1 MDQPPG
7 SGSYVFIVSS
17 SDAGVPAGRESRRLI
32 RKQAMEKVAA
42 ARRKTGTWGQHNRR
56 QYPIS
61 QLDLEKQAEA
71 EREAATPTSARPDLN
86 HQQQGLIQM
95 FEARTAVPP
104 SLASSGYE
112 AMRSK
117 FGFDLLDVSALTTF
131 HTGRITAQLLFREP
145 LRLATILRYCQW
157 SYFSFLPSRYGYSA
171 CLDDATHCL
180 AARLRQ
186 WVITPG
192 ASPSDGVLSLYSK
205 CLTSLQKALNDPDL
219 CLKPEILC
227 ATAILGIYEVNRLP
241 IPWTWRSLIGPAL
254 GQCR

>member
-1 MDQPPG
+1 MDQPSG
-7 SGSYVFIVSS
+7 SGSYVFIDSS
-17 SDAGVPAGRESRRLI
+17 SDAGVPTGTESRRLI
-32 RKQAMEKVAA
+32 RRQAMEKVAA

-71 EREAATPTSARPDLN
+71 EREAATSTSTRPDLN
-86 HQQQGLIQM
+86 HQQQSLIQM
-95 FEARTAVPP
+95 FEARTAIPR
-104 SLASSGYE
+104 SLTSSEYE
-112 AMRSK
+112 SMK
-117 FGFDLLDVSALTTF
+117 IKYGFDLLDVSALTTF
-131 HTGRITAQLLFREP
+131 HTGRITAQVLFREP

-186 WVITPG
+186 WVIAPG
-192 ASPSDGVLSLYSK
+192 DSPSDGVLSLYSK
-205 CLTSLQKALNDPDL
+205 SLASLQSALNDPDL

-227 ATAILGIYEVNRLP
+227 ATAILGIYEVSRLP
-241 IPWTWRSLIGPAL
+241 IPWT
-254 GQCR
+254 

>member
-1 MDQPPG
+1 MDQPSG
-7 SGSYVFIVSS
+7 SGSYVFIDSS
-17 SDAGVPAGRESRRLI
+17 SDAAVPIGKESRKLI

-61 QLDLEKQAEA
+61 QLDLEKQTEA
-71 EREAATPTSARPDLN
+71 GREAAASNSARPDLN
-86 HQQQGLIQM
+86 HQQQGLIQ
-95 FEARTAVPP
+95 FFKAGTAVPP

-112 AMRSK
+112 SMK
-117 FGFDLLDVSALTTF
+117 IKYGFDLLDVSALTTF
-131 HTGRITAQLLFREP
+131 HTGRITAQLLSKEP

-186 WVITPG
+186 WVNTPG
-192 ASPSDGVLSLYSK
+192 NSPRDGVLSLYSK
-205 CLTSLQKALNDPDL
+205 SLTSLQSALNDPDL
-219 CLKPEILC
+219 CLKPETLC
-227 ATAILGIYEVNRLP
+227 ATAILGIYEVSRLP
-241 IPWTWRSLIGPAL
+241 IT
-254 GQCR
+254 